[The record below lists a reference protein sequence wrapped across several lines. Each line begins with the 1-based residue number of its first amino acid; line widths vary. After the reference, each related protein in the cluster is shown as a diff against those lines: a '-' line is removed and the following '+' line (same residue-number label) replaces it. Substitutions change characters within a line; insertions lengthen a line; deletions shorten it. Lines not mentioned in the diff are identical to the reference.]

1 MEAGYN
7 CPSDRYTRGYMKQA
21 ELYRKLDDKRVECL
35 ACARRCKLAPGQI
48 GFCGVRGNKEG
59 ELYLLVYGK
68 VIAMH
73 VDPIEKKPLSH
84 FHPGSMVL
92 SIATTGCSWACMYCQ
107 NFDISQRRVVE
118 GFEVSPE
125 EIVDIA
131 LKVGAQGITYTY
143 NEPSIFAEFAH
154 DVGVI
159 AHKKGLFNNF
169 VSNGYLT
176 DEAVDYLSKFL
187 DAITVDFK
195 GNADDA
201 FARKFILI
209 PSYKPV
215 FDALLELKRKKIHIE
230 ITDLV
235 IPKVGDDLE
244 KARRLV
250 KWIHDNLGPE
260 TPIHFLRFHPDY
272 KMMDYPWTPIETLEK
287 HIKIAREEGMKYVYI
302 GNVPGHPDEHTYCPK
317 CGNIVI
323 ERYGFEIVSWKLTK
337 DNRCKFCGEKIP
349 IVGTL
354 HETYRDNRFFPI
366 PIYRL
371 KRFERVDAKKILASS
386 KG

>member
-1 MEAGYN
+1 MRKAL
-7 CPSDRYTRGYMKQA
+7 
-21 ELYRKLDDKRVECL
+21 LYRDLGNRRVECT
-35 ACARRCKLAPGQI
+35 ACARKCKLSPGQI
-48 GFCGVRGNKEG
+48 GFCGVRGNRDG
-59 ELYLLVYGK
+59 ELYLLNYGK
-68 VIAMH
+68 IITAH

-118 GFEVSPE
+118 GFEVTPE
-125 EIVDIA
+125 EVVDLA
-131 LKVGAQGITYTY
+131 VKAGAQGVTYTY

-154 DVGVI
+154 DVGVE
-159 AHKKGLFNNF
+159 AHRRGLFNTF

-176 DEAVDYLSKFL
+176 DEAIDLLSKFL

-195 GNADDA
+195 GNGDDA

-209 PSYKPV
+209 PSYEPV
-215 FDALLELKRKKIHIE
+215 FNALLELKRKGIYIE
-230 ITDLV
+230 VTDLV

-250 KWIHDNLGPE
+250 RWIHDNLGPE
-260 TPIHFLRFHPDY
+260 TPLHFLRFHPDY
-272 KMMDYPWTPIETLEK
+272 LMMDYPWTPIETLEK
-287 HIKIAREEGMKYVYI
+287 HIELAKREGMKYVYI
-302 GNVPGHPDEHTYCPK
+302 GNVPGHPYEHTYCPS

-323 ERYGFEIVSWKLTK
+323 ERYGFEIISWRLTK

-349 IVGTL
+349 IVGSL
-354 HETYRDNRFFPI
+354 HETYKMNRFFSV

-371 KRFERVDAKKILASS
+371 KKFTRIDAKTLLVPTQGSRS
-386 KG
+386 QRS

>member
-1 MEAGYN
+1 
-7 CPSDRYTRGYMKQA
+7 MKQA
-21 ELYRKLDDKRVECL
+21 ELYRELDNQRVECL
-35 ACARRCKLAPGQI
+35 ACARRCRLAPGQI
-48 GFCGVRGNKEG
+48 GFCGVRGNKDG
-59 ELYLLVYGK
+59 KLYLLVYGK

-125 EIVDIA
+125 EVVDIA
-131 LKVGAQGITYTY
+131 LKVGAHGITYTY
-143 NEPSIFAEFAH
+143 NEPSIFSEFAH
-154 DVGVI
+154 DIGVV
-159 AHKKGLFNNF
+159 AHRRGLFNSF

-176 DEAVDYLSKFL
+176 DETVDYLSRFL

-201 FARKFILI
+201 FARRFILI
-209 PSYKPV
+209 PSYEPV
-215 FDALLELKRKKIHIE
+215 FNALLELKRKKIHIE

-235 IPKVGDDLE
+235 IPRVGDDIE
-244 KARRLV
+244 KARKLV
-250 KWIHDNLGPE
+250 RWIRDNLGPE
-260 TPIHFLRFHPDY
+260 TPLHFLRFHPDY

-302 GNVPGHPDEHTYCPK
+302 GNVPGHPDEHTRCPR

-323 ERYGFEIVSWKLTK
+323 ERYGFEIISWRLTK
-337 DNRCKFCGEKIP
+337 DNRCKFCGERIP

-354 HETYRDNRFFPI
+354 NETYRGDRFFPI
-366 PIYRL
+366 PIYRF
-371 KRFERVDAKKILASS
+371 KRFKRIDANKILAPS
-386 KG
+386 KEQHS